1 MRRSQW
7 WLGGLIALLVFGTS
21 GCGLLE
27 QAQQGLQENVPRSEV
42 AGRTVPPP
50 ASQPS
55 STRSDS
61 VFAPASAPLAVGGP
75 LTVREVA
82 ERVKPAVVQIVT
94 DQGTTRDPTSGR
106 RGRATGIGSGAVVDT
121 AGRILTNHHVVA
133 NAKSMAVAL
142 PDGRTFDA
150 KLVGSDPDTDLAVIQ
165 IQGDN
170 LPVAPLGDS
179 DQLAVGDGLV
189 AIGNALGLP
198 GGPTVTA
205 GVVSAMGRTVQ
216 EPGDNNSDEPGAVLY
231 DAIQTDAAINPG
243 NSGGPLVN
251 MYGQVVGINT
261 MVAALAEPGVP
272 AQGIGFAI
280 AINTAKPI
288 ADQLVSTGRAVHPYL
303 GIQYQWA
310 GGASARQLRGESKRG
325 VLVQRVQNGS
335 PAAKAGLQR
344 GDLITQVNGQPLT
357 EESSLSKEIQKRR
370 PGDSLQLTFE
380 RDSAERTV
388 SATLAE
394 KPRS

>member
-1 MRRSQW
+1 MRRTEW
-7 WLGGLIALLVFGTS
+7 WIGALIAVLVFGAS
-21 GCGLLE
+21 GCGTLE
-27 QAQQGLQENVPRSEV
+27 RAQQGLQENRPRSEV
-42 AGRTVPPP
+42 AGRTVPPAPQP
-50 ASQPS
+50 ASA
-55 STRSDS
+55 RGGS
-61 VFAPASAPLAVGGP
+61 VFAQASLPAPASGP
-75 LTVREVA
+75 LSVREVA

-94 DQGTTRDPTSGR
+94 DQGTARDPTSGR
-106 RGRATGIGSGAVVDT
+106 RGRATGIGSGAIVDT
-121 AGRILTNHHVVA
+121 AGRILTNYHVVA
-133 NAKSMAVAL
+133 NAQNTAVAL

-150 KLVGSDPDTDLAVIQ
+150 RLVGTDADTDLAVIQ
-165 IQGDN
+165 ISGDN

-216 EPGDNNSDEPGAVLY
+216 EPSDNNADEPGAVLY
-231 DAIQTDAAINPG
+231 DVIQTDAAINPG

-288 ADQLVSTGRAVHPYL
+288 ADQLVSTGRAIHPYL

-325 VLVQRVQNGS
+325 VLVQRVVNGS

-344 GDLITQVNGQPLT
+344 GDLITQVNGQPLN
-357 EESSLSKEIQKRR
+357 EESLLSKEIQKRR
-370 PGDSLQLTFE
+370 PGDSIQLTFE

-388 SATLAE
+388 SVTLAE